1 MAGACECGNE
11 PSGWGI
17 AWLADDLLGSQEW
30 LIHEVTWLL
39 FNLFNVK
46 IPASAPPYISLPAPL
61 DRKNTVLRSVTP
73 RSLRPTFRR
82 NLLLPSS
89 GMYPEYIRCSS
100 FLSRDSTVH
109 SHCCEDLNTLWRRF
123 VDIYPS
129 SKSISHMWGTWN
141 AITVATWSVAP
152 WFSKGQGFRHRLGHK
167 CRPLHTLFCAVLSP
181 VDSGL
186 EICPFPTNY
195 VPVHGHFWTSKV
207 A

>member
-1 MAGACECGNE
+1 MSKSLQVHHLTSRCRRPWTGRILSCGVWHHVVWDQRF
-11 PSGWGI
+11 GGI
-17 AWLADDLLGSQEW
+17 SCFLLQVCI
-30 LIHEVTWLL
+30 LNI
-39 FNLFNVK
+39 
-46 IPASAPPYISLPAPL
+46 I
-61 DRKNTVLRSVTP
+61 
-73 RSLRPTFRR
+73 
-82 NLLLPSS
+82 
-89 GMYPEYIRCSS
+89 CSS

-167 CRPLHTLFCAVLSP
+167 CRPLHTLFSAVLSP